1 MANTLVP
8 MGWRVGRLDNV
19 WSDMDRMMGAFLGG
33 ESRESADWAPR
44 LDLSETDSHFE
55 VRLDLP
61 GVSEDNLEIEF
72 HEGHLAI
79 SGARIASTDEDD
91 RSWHR
96 VERRRGSFRRV
107 IRLGDEVEADGVEA
121 EYTDGVLKIVAP
133 KVEKARARRI
143 ALKS

>member
-1 MANTLVP
+1 MTNKLVP

-33 ESRESADWAPR
+33 ESRESVDWAPR
-44 LDLSETDSHFE
+44 LDLSETESHFE
-55 VRLDLP
+55 VHLDLP
-61 GVSEDNLEIEF
+61 GISKDDLEIEF
-72 HEGHLAI
+72 HEGHLSI
-79 SGARIASTDEDD
+79 SGKRDEPTEETD

-107 IRLGDEVEADGVEA
+107 IRLGEEVEADGVEA
-121 EYTDGVLKIVAP
+121 EYTDGVLKIVAA
-133 KVEKARARRI
+133 KAEKARARRI

>member
-33 ESRESADWAPR
+33 ESRESVDWAPR
-44 LDLSETDSHFE
+44 LDLSETESHFE
-55 VRLDLP
+55 VHLDLP
-61 GVSEDNLEIEF
+61 GISKDDLEIEF
-72 HEGHLAI
+72 HEGHLSI
-79 SGARIASTDEDD
+79 SGERNESTDEDD

-96 VERRRGSFRRV
+96 AERRRGSFRRV

>member
-19 WSDMDRMMGAFLGG
+19 WSDMDQMMGAFLGG
-33 ESRESADWAPR
+33 EPKGSVDWAPR

>member
-19 WSDMDRMMGAFLGG
+19 WSDMDRMMGAVLGG
-33 ESRESADWAPR
+33 ESKEAVDWAPR

-55 VRLDLP
+55 VHLDLP
-61 GVSEDNLEIEF
+61 GVSEDHLEIEF
-72 HEGHLAI
+72 HEGHLSI
-79 SGARIASTDEDD
+79 SGERIEATDEDD